1 MDKKYYLL
9 LIGIL
14 LIAAAVVA
22 VRVIVG
28 GLRNIGSPTGGRGPN
43 YPFYITTEQ
52 TMVKKIAVPKGT
64 VLTYEEQFFKEG
76 QQDQIMNENKLTN
89 IQLPEGATIDWG
101 GVPVYMILK
110 FSNPEMRG
118 YSVYADFNKIKTDN
132 KSKFAELWKSCS
144 NDLGVLVKNSD
155 DWSFNTQN
163 ITDISSCSV
172 IYQRYFK
179 EDKEQQNFLDNLY
192 NELKKVTF

>member
-9 LIGIL
+9 FVGIL

-52 TMVKKIAVPKGT
+52 TMVKKITVPKGT

-89 IQLPEGATIDWG
+89 IQLPKGATIDWA
-101 GVPVYMILK
+101 VY
-110 FSNPEMRG
+110 
-118 YSVYADFNKIKTDN
+118 
-132 KSKFAELWKSCS
+132 
-144 NDLGVLVKNSD
+144 
-155 DWSFNTQN
+155 
-163 ITDISSCSV
+163 
-172 IYQRYFK
+172 
-179 EDKEQQNFLDNLY
+179 LY
-192 NELKKVTF
+192 I